1 MIAGA
6 EREEGSSM
14 SLVDRQGVTRDA
26 RGLLVYEDL
35 APSVVHLLQDVVRR
49 APEREALVEWRGERL
64 TYAELWAR
72 ASAVAGGLRERG
84 VRRGDRVAIR
94 LESGVPWAVAFWGV
108 LLSGAA
114 VVPVNTRLTSSEADH
129 LLSDSGA
136 LLTVDDAEALPE
148 GPAYADLDI
157 GPEDLAAVFYT
168 SGTTGRPKGA
178 ATTHANFA
186 SHAETSRRVKHV
198 EQDSPS
204 TRVLISVP
212 LFHVTGCNGQLLLAA
227 VVGGAAVILPTF
239 SAGEFLA
246 AVEQERIDVM
256 TTVPA
261 VYWLVLQHPALPTT
275 DTSSVK
281 ALLYGGAPMAPELI
295 RRLRAAFPAAQ
306 LGNGFGMTEAFCS
319 TFLPD
324 ELTDDH
330 PDSVGLPTPLTEVAL
345 HAPDAETGIG
355 EIMFRGGHVVS
366 GYWGLEEATRE
377 AFRSD
382 GWYLTGDLGRLDDEG
397 LLYALDRKKDLINRG
412 GENVYCVE
420 IENVLV
426 AYPALVEASVVGVPD
441 PVMGEKVGAVLVTR
455 PGEEVDV
462 EAVLDFC
469 RERLADYKV
478 PEFVAVL
485 TERLP
490 RTASGKVDKKS
501 LRAEQSWTPVGRE
514 ARRLQQQSRRSAP

>member
-1 MIAGA
+1 
-6 EREEGSSM
+6 
-14 SLVDRQGVTRDA
+14 
-26 RGLLVYEDL
+26 
-35 APSVVHLLQDVVRR
+35 VV
-49 APEREALVEWRGERL
+49 
-64 TYAELWAR
+64 
-72 ASAVAGGLRERG
+72 
-84 VRRGDRVAIR
+84 
-94 LESGVPWAVAFWGV
+94 FWGV

-114 VVPVNTRLTSSEADH
+114 VVPVNTRLTGSEAAH
-129 LLSDSGA
+129 LLTDSGA
-136 LLTVDDAEALPE
+136 ALVLDDPEALPAGE
-148 GPAYADLDI
+148 AYADLEI
-157 GPEDLAAVFYT
+157 GPADLAAVFYT

-186 SHAETSRRVKHV
+186 SHAETSRRVKDV
-198 EQDSPS
+198 ERDSPT

-227 VVGGAAVILPTF
+227 VVGGAAVIMPTF

-246 AVEQERIDVM
+246 AVERERIDVM

-275 DTSSVK
+275 DTSSVRT
-281 ALLYGGAPMAPELI
+281 LLYGGAPMAPELI
-295 RRLRAAFPAAQ
+295 RRLRAAFPTAR

-324 ELTDDH
+324 ALTDDH
-330 PDSVGLPTPLTEVAL
+330 PDSVGLPTPLTDVAL
-345 HAPDAETGIG
+345 HEPDPATGIG

-377 AFRSD
+377 AFRVD
-382 GWYLTGDLGRLDDEG
+382 GWYLTGDLGRIDDDG
-397 LLYALDRKKDLINRG
+397 LVYALDRKKDLINRG

-426 AYPALVEASVVGVPD
+426 GHPALVEASVVGVPD
-441 PVMGEKVGAVLVTR
+441 PVMGEKVGVVLVAR
-455 PGEEVDV
+455 PGQSVEV
-462 EAVLDFC
+462 ASVLDFC
-469 RERLADYKV
+469 RERLADYKI

-485 TERLP
+485 EERLP

-514 ARRLQQQSRRSAP
+514 ARRLQQRSEGGPR